1 MISPDKKQKIN
12 EYKTKRRVKYDPCYK
27 QLIIMKKIIDLSVTV
42 TYTVQLSDVDVPD
55 AIFEILENNSEFSDS
70 DTDMSKSDTLE
81 WLSEN
86 IKEGDALNWNYEV
99 DDFS

>member
-1 MISPDKKQKIN
+1 
-12 EYKTKRRVKYDPCYK
+12 
-27 QLIIMKKIIDLSVTV
+27 MKKITDLSVTV

-70 DTDMSKSDTLE
+70 DTDMTKLDALE

-86 IKEGDALNWNYEV
+86 IKENDALSWSYEV